1 MIIFESR
8 FLYKPKFW
16 FSWVVYLLY
25 CGFLD
30 CYPRDSHQKC
40 CPFHFGPKQ
49 FWGFFFKF
57 QTYFLLFQFH
67 SSTLVYWILNFII
80 YFNLLYMGLSWSHD
94 SCREFCR
101 ITMLTRVFFCP
112 FFNWIYI
119 FFQLHPSKMN
129 WLRTELHIFFL
140 LSMKLSRSPD
150 PSLIGWLQSFFYL
163 IFFFNLIL

>member
-8 FLYKPKFW
+8 FLYKPEFW
-16 FSWVVYLLY
+16 FSWVVYLLH

-30 CYPRDSHQKC
+30 CYPRVSHQKC
-40 CPFHFGPKQ
+40 RLFHFGPKQ

-67 SSTLVYWILNFII
+67 SSTLIYWILNFII

-101 ITMLTRVFFCP
+101 ITMLTRVFFVLFLIEYIY
-112 FFNWIYI
+112 FFNFILQKWIDWELNFI
-119 FFQLHPSKMN
+119 FCFC
-129 WLRTELHIFFL
+129 FL
-140 LSMKLSRSPD
+140 
-150 PSLIGWLQSFFYL
+150 WNYL
-163 IFFFNLIL
+163 DLLTRVW